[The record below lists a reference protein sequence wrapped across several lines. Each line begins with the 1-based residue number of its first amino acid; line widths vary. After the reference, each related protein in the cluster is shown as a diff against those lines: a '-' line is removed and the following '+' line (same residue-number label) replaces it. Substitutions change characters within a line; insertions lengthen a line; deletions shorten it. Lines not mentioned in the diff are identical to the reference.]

1 MNNAIRLSEK
11 WFVRALWL
19 IALVFAF
26 FLIGLGNAVV
36 GDLPQV
42 EVELSL
48 QQFMDPAAQALQQ
61 QQDAARDKRLAAEA
75 ALDQAEL
82 KRTGALK
89 EYEAARTT
97 FDNWVATRQATGR
110 ADQDAEL
117 RARTSALDAL
127 KASETA
133 VSRASEAERQKL
145 LDAQQAEQRA
155 EAAMVPLRDAAQT
168 RMDAALQSSELRV
181 FLYRLA
187 VTLPLLAIAGW
198 LFVKARKSR
207 WWPFAW
213 GFIFFAL
220 FTFFVELVPYLPSYG
235 GYVRYSVGIIITL
248 LVGRW
253 AIIELNKYLER
264 QKLAEAQ
271 PETMR
276 RQDLAYDQAL
286 ARLAKSVCP
295 GCERPVDLK
304 NPEIDFCP
312 HCGIGLHKRCHSCS
326 ARKGTFS
333 PFCHKCGAKAEA
345 T

>member
-42 EVELSL
+42 EADLSL
-48 QQFMDPAAQALQQ
+48 QQFMAPAGQRLQEARDTAAQQRSQA
-61 QQDAARDKRLAAEA
+61 QDALN
-75 ALDQAEL
+75 QAEL
-82 KRTGALK
+82 QRQSAAKDYA
-89 EYEAARTT
+89 AARAT
-97 FDNWVATRQATGR
+97 FDNWLATRQATGR
-110 ADQDAEL
+110 PDQDGEL
-117 RARTSALDAL
+117 QRRTRELDAL
-127 KASETA
+127 KAAESTA
-133 VSRASEAERQKL
+133 TRAVEAQNQVM
-145 LDAQQAEQRA
+145 LDASQAEGRSV
-155 EAAMVPLRDAAQT
+155 AALEPFENSAREQLALAAQ
-168 RMDAALQSSELRV
+168 AAELRV

-198 LFVKARKSR
+198 LFVKARKGR

-220 FTFFVELVPYLPSYG
+220 FSFFVELVPYLPSYG
-235 GYVRYSVGIIITL
+235 GYVRYGVGIIVTL

-304 NPEIDFCP
+304 NPDIDFCP
-312 HCGIGLHKRCHSCS
+312 HCGIGLFERCQACS
-326 ARKGTFS
+326 HRKGTFS
-333 PFCHKCGAKAEA
+333 PFCHKCGAKSD
-345 T
+345 

>member
-19 IALVFAF
+19 ISLVFAF
-26 FLIGLGNAVV
+26 FLIGLGNNVV

-42 EVELSL
+42 EAELSL
-48 QQFMDPAAQALQQ
+48 QQFMDPAAQALKQ
-61 QQDAARDKRLAAEA
+61 QQDAARNNRLAAEA
-75 ALDQAEL
+75 ALDQTEL

-89 EYEAARTT
+89 EHEAARAT

-110 ADQDAEL
+110 VDQDAEL
-117 RARTSALDAL
+117 RAHTSAMDAL
-127 KASETA
+127 KAKETA
-133 VSRASEAERQKL
+133 ASRGSEAERQKL
-145 LDAQQAEQRA
+145 LGAQQAEQRA
-155 EAAMVPLRDAAQT
+155 EAAMVLLREAAQT
-168 RMDAALQSSELRV
+168 RMDAALQASELRV

-207 WWPFAW
+207 WWPFGW

-248 LVGRW
+248 LFGRW

-276 RQDLAYDQAL
+276 RQDLAYGQAL
-286 ARLAKSVCP
+286 ARLAKGVCP

-304 NPEIDFCP
+304 NRDIDFCP
-312 HCGIGLHKRCHSCS
+312 HCGIGLYERCHSCS

-333 PFCHKCGAKAEA
+333 PFCHKCGTKAA
-345 T
+345 PA

>member
-19 IALVFAF
+19 ISFVFAF

-42 EVELSL
+42 EADLTLEQFLDPSAQPL
-48 QQFMDPAAQALQQ
+48 QQKR
-61 QQDAARDKRLAAEA
+61 DAARDARFAAEG
-75 ALDQAEL
+75 ALEQAEL

-89 EYEAARTT
+89 EYEAARAT

-117 RARTSALDAL
+117 KARTQALDEL
-127 KASETA
+127 KAKETVA
-133 VSRASEAERQKL
+133 TRASEAERQKL
-145 LDAQQAEQRA
+145 LDAQQAEQKA
-155 EAAMVPLRDAAQT
+155 EDAMQPLRDAAQVKL
-168 RMDAALQSSELRV
+168 DDALQASELRV

-198 LFVKARKSR
+198 LFVKARKGR

-264 QKLAEAQ
+264 QRAIEAQ
-271 PETMR
+271 PDTVR

-286 ARLAKSVCP
+286 ARLSKGVCP

-312 HCGIGLHKRCHSCS
+312 HCGIGLYERCPGCS

-333 PFCHKCGAKAEA
+333 PYCHKCGAKSEPA
-345 T
+345 

>member
-19 IALVFAF
+19 ISLVFAF

-42 EVELSL
+42 EADLTLEQFLDPSAQRL
-48 QQFMDPAAQALQQ
+48 QADIGAARDRRVAASSAFEQADLKRASAQKEY
-61 QQDAARDKRLAAEA
+61 DAARA
-75 ALDQAEL
+75 
-82 KRTGALK
+82 
-89 EYEAARTT
+89 T
-97 FDNWVATRQATGR
+97 FDNWVATRNATGR
-110 ADQDAEL
+110 ADQDSEL
-117 RARTSALDAL
+117 KARTAALDAL
-127 KASETA
+127 KAAETSA
-133 VSRASEAERQKL
+133 TRAAEAERQKM
-145 LDAQQAEQRA
+145 LDASQAEGRA
-155 EAAMVPLRDAAQT
+155 DAAMQPLREAASAKLGE
-168 RMDAALQSSELRV
+168 ALQASELRV

-187 VTLPLLAIAGW
+187 VTLPLLVIAGL
-198 LFVKARKSR
+198 LFVKARKGR

-235 GYVRYSVGIIITL
+235 GYVRYSVGIIVTL

-271 PETMR
+271 PDTVR

-286 ARLAKSVCP
+286 ARLAKGVCP

-304 NPEIDFCP
+304 NPDIDFCP
-312 HCGIGLHKRCHSCS
+312 HCGIGLYEKCHSCS

-345 T
+345 G

>member
-19 IALVFAF
+19 ISLVFAF

-42 EVELSL
+42 EQALSL
-48 QQFMDPAAQALQQ
+48 DQFLGPEAQPLQR
-61 QQDAARDKRLAAEA
+61 QQDAARGRRLAAEA
-75 ALDQAEL
+75 ALEQAEL
-82 KRTGALK
+82 KRTGASK
-89 EYEAARTT
+89 EYEAARAT

-117 RARTSALDAL
+117 KARTAALDEL
-127 KASETA
+127 KADETTA
-133 VSRASEAERQKL
+133 TRASEAERQKL
-145 LDAQQAEQRA
+145 LDAQQAEQRVQ
-155 EAAMVPLRDAAQT
+155 AAMIPLRDAAQS
-168 RMDAALQSSELRV
+168 RLDDALQASELRV

-187 VTLPLLAIAGW
+187 ITLPLLVIAGL
-198 LFVKARKSR
+198 LFVKARKGR

-271 PETMR
+271 PDTVR

-286 ARLAKSVCP
+286 ARLAKGVCP

-304 NPEIDFCP
+304 NPDIDFCP
-312 HCGIGLHKRCHSCS
+312 HCGIGLYEKCHSCS

-345 T
+345 A

>member
-19 IALVFAF
+19 ISLVFAF

-42 EVELSL
+42 EQALSL
-48 QQFMDPAAQALQQ
+48 EQFLGPEAQPLQQ
-61 QQDAARDKRLAAEA
+61 QQDGARDKRLAAEA
-75 ALDQAEL
+75 ALEQAEL

-89 EYEAARTT
+89 EYEAARAT

-117 RARTSALDAL
+117 KARTAALDAL
-127 KASETA
+127 KATETA
-133 VSRASEAERQKL
+133 ATRASEAERQKL

-155 EAAMVPLRDAAQT
+155 EAAMVPLRDAAQAKLE
-168 RMDAALQSSELRV
+168 DALQASELRV

-187 VTLPLLAIAGW
+187 ITLPLLVIAGL
-198 LFVKARKSR
+198 LFVKARKGR

-235 GYVRYSVGIIITL
+235 GYVRYSVGIIVTL

-271 PETMR
+271 PDTVR

-286 ARLAKSVCP
+286 ARLAKGVCP

-312 HCGIGLHKRCHSCS
+312 HCGIGLYEKCHSCS

-333 PFCHKCGAKAEA
+333 PFCHKCGAKADPA
-345 T
+345 

>member
-1 MNNAIRLSEK
+1 
-11 WFVRALWL
+11 
-19 IALVFAF
+19 
-26 FLIGLGNAVV
+26 
-36 GDLPQV
+36 
-42 EVELSL
+42 
-48 QQFMDPAAQALQQ
+48 MDPAAQTLQQ
-61 QQDAARDKRLAAEA
+61 QQDAARDNRLAAEA

-89 EYEAARTT
+89 EYEAARAT
-97 FDNWVATRQATGR
+97 FDNWVALRQATGR

-133 VSRASEAERQKL
+133 ASRASEAERQKL

-168 RMDAALQSSELRV
+168 RMDAALQASELRV

-187 VTLPLLAIAGW
+187 VALPLLAIAGW

-286 ARLAKSVCP
+286 ARLAKGVCP

-312 HCGIGLHKRCHSCS
+312 HCGIGLYERCHS
-326 ARKGTFS
+326 
-333 PFCHKCGAKAEA
+333 
-345 T
+345 